1 MDVIRLVQG
10 DEKPLVIVTLT
21 DDITNTPLDLTA
33 STTTV
38 QVKFREQGQTT
49 VLSTISCA
57 KINNGV
63 AGQIQFDF
71 NGGVLDV
78 DPGMY
83 EGEIVVNYNG
93 ELQTVY
99 EIIRFRVRDNF

>member
-10 DEKPLVIVTLT
+10 DERPLVIVTLT
-21 DDITNTPLDLTA
+21 DDITNTPLDLSA

-38 QVKFREQGQTT
+38 QVKFRAQGSTT
-49 VLSTISCA
+49 LLSTINCA
-57 KINNGV
+57 KINGGV
-63 AGQIQFDF
+63 SGQIQFDF
-71 NGGVLDV
+71 NGGVLNV

-83 EGEIVVNYNG
+83 EGEIVVSYNG

-99 EIIRFRVRDNF
+99 ETIRFRVRDNF